1 MPPRSTIEPFTPS
14 SAAELL
20 ERGADYAALF
30 EYWQG
35 LRGEDALPDWRSFDP
50 IQMPK
55 HLSRLWAIEVHE
67 PFRLRYRVV
76 GTDITSSYGRDP
88 TGRWV
93 DEVWPNFG
101 PDYGRRYRDTVA
113 SAAPSFRRGKP
124 RMMAQRE
131 WGMIE
136 NLVLPFRFK
145 GLFGL
150 VLGYSHLYDA
160 EGQQIY

>member
-1 MPPRSTIEPFTPS
+1 MPARTAIEPFTPR
-14 SAAELL
+14 SASELL
-20 ERGADYAALF
+20 EKGADYAALF
-30 EYWQG
+30 DYWQS
-35 LRGEDALPDWRSFDP
+35 LRGAEALPDWRRFDP

-76 GTDITSSYGRDP
+76 GTHISASYGRDP

-93 DEVWPNFG
+93 DEVWPHFG
-101 PDYGRRYRDTVA
+101 QQQGGRYREA
-113 SAAPSFRRGKP
+113 ILRAEPAFRRGKP
-124 RMMAQRE
+124 RMMVQRE

-136 NLVLPFRFK
+136 NLVLPFRLE

-160 EGQQIY
+160 DGQQIY